1 MTKRLILLAISALP
15 YIQMSAQK
23 ADTDTLAI
31 TADGNTI
38 ARSEISERT
47 KREPFFKRLMKS
59 TYKVVKN
66 FSRVDTNYI
75 EPQKYNFTFMMQNT
89 NTYESYTISS
99 GSGNDFMFS
108 PQPSIKIGPY
118 VGWRWLFLG
127 YTLDV
132 KHLRN
137 GNNKQEFDLSL
148 YSSQIGID
156 LFYRKT
162 GNDYRIKHAYLD
174 HDRVINTEPLNG
186 VSYDGINVGIKGF
199 NLYYIFNHK
208 RFSYPAAFS
217 QSTIQRRSSGSA
229 LCGIGYTKH
238 SLSIDWDKLYS
249 IVSDKLG
256 EDVAS
261 RYMSEGPD
269 TKKINYTDI
278 SLSGGYAY
286 NWVFAHNW
294 LAAISLSAAIGYKGA
309 SSEKDNEILNFR
321 DFSFHNFN
329 LDGVGRL
336 GLVWNNMKWYYGMS
350 AIFHTYNYRKS
361 QFRTNTTFGNI
372 NLYIGF
378 NFGKMK

>member
-1 MTKRLILLAISALP
+1 M
-15 YIQMSAQK
+15 
-23 ADTDTLAI
+23 
-31 TADGNTI
+31 
-38 ARSEISERT
+38 
-47 KREPFFKRLMKS
+47 
-59 TYKVVKN
+59 
-66 FSRVDTNYI
+66 
-75 EPQKYNFTFMMQNT
+75 
-89 NTYESYTISS
+89 
-99 GSGNDFMFS
+99 
-108 PQPSIKIGPY
+108 
-118 VGWRWLFLG
+118 
-127 YTLDV
+127 
-132 KHLRN
+132 
-137 GNNKQEFDLSL
+137 
-148 YSSQIGID
+148 
-156 LFYRKT
+156 
-162 GNDYRIKHAYLD
+162 
-174 HDRVINTEPLNG
+174 INTEPLNG

-199 NLYYIFNHK
+199 NLYYILTHK

-336 GLVWNNMKWYYGMS
+336 DWYG
-350 AIFHTYNYRKS
+350 
-361 QFRTNTTFGNI
+361 TT
-372 NLYIGF
+372 
-378 NFGKMK
+378 